1 MTENA
6 TFLKNLNDLKGPDM
20 KGSGTK
26 YSGLEAGISVG
37 CLRKGRGTEKSPV
50 RQEHSECKGS
60 GVTHG

>member
-1 MTENA
+1 
-6 TFLKNLNDLKGPDM
+6 M

-50 RQEHSECKGS
+50 RQERSECEGS